1 MSSLLAPRRAA
12 DPRQN
17 NGLRRYARVVAGC
30 TLLLI
35 FAGGLVTS
43 TGSGLSVPD
52 WPLSYGQLMPR
63 MVGGILYE
71 HGHRMIA
78 GTVALMMAVLCLW
91 TWRVEPRRWVRNLAF
106 AAMGAVLA
114 QAVLGGLTV
123 IFLLPPAIS
132 SAHAGLAEIF
142 LCLTVTLATAL
153 SHGWLNAPP
162 RTTAGAAFPLPLPVL
177 GICTTGIMFLQVMI
191 GAWMRHIGAGLAI
204 PDFPL
209 AFGRLVPASFTGPI
223 AIHFAHRIGALCV
236 SVAVIGLGVQVLRRC
251 RGDAW
256 LTRPA
261 ALLLTMLLV
270 QVTLGATAVWTKLS
284 VLPTTA
290 HVMIGGATVAV
301 STLLTL
307 RLWRRFQLPAA
318 QAVGAGVRTAASTP
332 ATDARG
338 VTA

>member
-1 MSSLLAPRRAA
+1 MSSFLLPRRAA

-17 NGLRRYARVVAGC
+17 HGLRRYSRVVAGC

-43 TGSGLSVPD
+43 TGSGLAVPD

-78 GTVALMMAVLCLW
+78 GTVALMMAALCFW

-106 AAMGAVLA
+106 IAMGSVLA
-114 QAVLGGLTV
+114 QALLGGLTV

-142 LCLTVTLATAL
+142 LCLTVTLATAF

-162 RTTAGAAFPLPLPVL
+162 RTTAGTAFPVPLPVL
-177 GICTTGIMFLQVMI
+177 AVFTTGLMFLQVMI

-204 PDFPL
+204 PDFPT
-209 AFGRLVPASFTGPI
+209 AFGGLIPTTFTGPI
-223 AIHFAHRIGALCV
+223 AIHFAHRVGALCV
-236 SVAVIGLGVQVLRRC
+236 AVTVIGLCTQVLRRC
-251 RGDAW
+251 RADAW
-256 LTRPA
+256 LARPA
-261 ALLLTMLLV
+261 VLLLTMLGV
-270 QVTLGATAVWTKLS
+270 QVTLGATAIWTKLS

-301 STLLTL
+301 SALLTL
-307 RLWRRFQLPAA
+307 RLWRRFRLPAA
-318 QAVGAGVRTAASTP
+318 ERVPAGTP
-332 ATDARG
+332 ATAPRPSDARG